1 MNLEEIRQKIPEY
14 SDLSDQQIAD
24 SLYQKHYSDMDRAE
38 FDNSIGLA
46 PVNDARKVE
55 PQRPEGP
62 ITPLIEGAEYVAGMG
77 QQVMNTLMMSGA
89 DEVAAGL
96 ETGAGLWGDYGE
108 TLNRLRGQDQ
118 ETRERWPI
126 SSSVAQAAGAV
137 LPAVMLR
144 APPAFLAAQTGG
156 RLTRGLKNTA
166 VTALA
171 GASGGTVEGFLGS
184 PEGSRVE
191 GAFEGAKW
199 GAGLGAL
206 FPGGVAAI
214 SKLGELGASAVG
226 KIKRLVGGDA
236 SFESVDAPQEVV
248 DGLKQLLQA
257 LNDDQ
262 ISPEDF
268 MTSLDNISPLA
279 SPADLGM
286 NTRQL
291 ARSVGQQPG
300 TPYAQ
305 AAAFYGDRRLGTTQ
319 RVKDDMMEGMTG
331 GDPKMYEVIGELDRT
346 RKTEAA
352 PLYDEAYDR
361 PPLLMETVIDATVE
375 GNSARVTLAKLFE
388 RPSMTAAMG
397 RAVSIAREEGRDP
410 STMGFIFDNNGDPI
424 GIRTPSWQT
433 LDYVRRGL
441 DDGLNELR
449 DSVTL
454 RLNLNESGRALVQTR
469 TDFNNALRANNTAYA
484 SALDAWAGPSRAM
497 DYITNGR
504 LFLRGD
510 PEAVAQRFEDMSPV
524 DQEYF
529 RLGAAQELKVR
540 IEKRIDGSDPYN
552 SLWGSDDMKARLATV
567 FPDEAALA
575 QFVRTVESEHTMIQT
590 ANSVNPTVGSQTNT
604 GSLSQNLLTGPR
616 AEGIA
621 SAAMALL
628 RGNPTGVVGGVV
640 RAAAPEYAARTA
652 QLRAESLAPYMFTN
666 SREKLGRLSNML
678 INRGDATRSGGGALQ
693 SVLDSQLQ
701 GRLAQRLAAM
711 NAGQSGTSGGIT
723 VTFPNAE
730 E

>member
-1 MNLEEIRQKIPEY
+1 MATYEIPGPDGQIYQIEGPEG
-14 SDLSDQQIAD
+14 QTREQVIAAIEVRRN
-24 SLYQKHYSDMDRAE
+24 QRKA
-38 FDNSIGLA
+38 A
-46 PVNDARKVE
+46 P
-55 PQRPEGP
+55 PRPEGP

-77 QQVMNTLMMSGA
+77 QQFMNTLMMGGA

-96 ETGAGLWGDYGE
+96 ETGAGMWGDYGE

-118 ETRERWPI
+118 ETRERWPV

-137 LPAVMLR
+137 APAVMF
-144 APPAFLAAQTGG
+144 PATALGNLAAQTGG
-156 RLTRGLKNTA
+156 RLARGLKNTA
-166 VTALA
+166 VTAA
-171 GASGGTVEGFLGS
+171 VGTGGGTIEGFLGS
-184 PEGSRVE
+184 PEGSRIE
-191 GAFEGAKW
+191 GAREGAQW
-199 GAGLGAL
+199 GAALGAL
-206 FPGGVAAI
+206 FPGGIAAI
-214 SKLGELGASAVG
+214 EKLGGPAADYAVR
-226 KIKRLVGGDA
+226 KIKRLFGGDA
-236 SFESVDAPQEVV
+236 SFESVDAQQEVV
-248 DGLKQLLQA
+248 AGLNQLMQA
-257 LNDDQ
+257 LSDDQ
-262 ISPEDF
+262 ISPEGF
-268 MTSLDNISPLA
+268 IAALDNISPLA

-291 ARSVGQQPG
+291 ARSAGQQPG

-305 AAAFYGDRRLGTTQ
+305 AAAFYGDRRLGTSQ

-331 GDPKMYEVIGELDRT
+331 GDPKMYEVVGELDRT

-361 PPLLMETVIDATVE
+361 PPLLMETPINATVE
-375 GNSARVTLAKLFE
+375 GNPARVTLAKLFE
-388 RPSMTAAMG
+388 RPSMMAAMA

-410 STMGFIFDNNGDPI
+410 STMGFIFNDAGDPI
-424 GIRTPSWQT
+424 AIRTPSWQT

-441 DDGLNELR
+441 DDGLNALR

-454 RLNLNESGRALVQTR
+454 KLNLDEAGRALVQTR

-529 RLGAAQELKVR
+529 RLGAAQELKAR

-616 AEGIA
+616 AEGIS
-621 SAAMALL
+621 SAVIALV

-666 SREKLGRLSNML
+666 SREDLGRLSNML
-678 INRGDATRSGGGALQ
+678 IDRGDATRSFGGTLQ
-693 SVLDSQLQ
+693 SVLNSQLR

-711 NAGQSGTSGGIT
+711 NVGQSGTGTTEAHTPLFVNVPGSI
-723 VTFPNAE
+723 AE

>member
-1 MNLEEIRQKIPEY
+1 
-14 SDLSDQQIAD
+14 
-24 SLYQKHYSDMDRAE
+24 
-38 FDNSIGLA
+38 
-46 PVNDARKVE
+46 
-55 PQRPEGP
+55 
-62 ITPLIEGAEYVAGMG
+62 
-77 QQVMNTLMMSGA
+77 
-89 DEVAAGL
+89 
-96 ETGAGLWGDYGE
+96 
-108 TLNRLRGQDQ
+108 
-118 ETRERWPI
+118 
-126 SSSVAQAAGAV
+126 
-137 LPAVMLR
+137 
-144 APPAFLAAQTGG
+144 
-156 RLTRGLKNTA
+156 
-166 VTALA
+166 
-171 GASGGTVEGFLGS
+171 
-184 PEGSRVE
+184 
-191 GAFEGAKW
+191 
-199 GAGLGAL
+199 
-206 FPGGVAAI
+206 
-214 SKLGELGASAVG
+214 
-226 KIKRLVGGDA
+226 
-236 SFESVDAPQEVV
+236 
-248 DGLKQLLQA
+248 
-257 LNDDQ
+257 
-262 ISPEDF
+262 
-268 MTSLDNISPLA
+268 
-279 SPADLGM
+279 
-286 NTRQL
+286 
-291 ARSVGQQPG
+291 
-300 TPYAQ
+300 
-305 AAAFYGDRRLGTTQ
+305 
-319 RVKDDMMEGMTG
+319 MEGMTG

-441 DDGLNELR
+441 DDGLNALR

-454 RLNLNESGRALVQTR
+454 KLNLDEAGRALVQTR

-616 AEGIA
+616 AEGIS
-621 SAAMALL
+621 SAVIALV

-666 SREKLGRLSNML
+666 SREDLGRLSNML
-678 INRGDATRSGGGALQ
+678 IDRGDATRSFGGTLQ
-693 SVLDSQLQ
+693 SVLNSQLR

-711 NAGQSGTSGGIT
+711 NVGQSGTGTTEAHTPLFVNVPGSI
-723 VTFPNAE
+723 AE